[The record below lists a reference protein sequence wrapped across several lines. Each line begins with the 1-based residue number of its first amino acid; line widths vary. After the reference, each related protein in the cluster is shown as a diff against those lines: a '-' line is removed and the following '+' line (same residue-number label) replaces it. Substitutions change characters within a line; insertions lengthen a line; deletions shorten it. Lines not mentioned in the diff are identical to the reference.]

1 MASALAPHM
10 PSTPIPDSGDPAA
23 STLADRYRAVRA
35 HPMRCALRSKV
46 RGYVVRSI
54 PDASPAKSHLARTNW
69 LCETVVLRAHSA
81 ACGVRYAPRNER
93 YAFLFNSYYIQAG
106 ERHCRA

>member
-35 HPMRCALRSKV
+35 HPNALCAPLEGES
-46 RGYVVRSI
+46 YVVRSI

-69 LCETVVLRAHSA
+69 LCETVVLRAHAA
-81 ACGVRYAPRNER
+81 ACGVRYAPRNES
-93 YAFLFNSYYIQAG
+93 YAFLFNSYYIQPG